1 MSERMGGATSE
12 RTREIEELIEEEK
25 REAMAYFESRP
36 FAVGRADVGNAAVGR
51 AAGRPVQPQ
60 RFSWPVAASVAATVL
75 AILAALVAGPP
86 ASRRPRLEVV
96 EVALRGASAPATG
109 APEIPAAPEIPT
121 ASAIPRASGGPGAD
135 LAWTVEAALWR
146 AHADVDAVE
155 IERVVA
161 SALGAIPSAGAAEP
175 SRRIDSLAL
184 QRRIERLRGRSLE
197 PLLRRHWNG

>member
-109 APEIPAAPEIPT
+109 APEIPT
-121 ASAIPRASGGPGAD
+121 ASATPRASGGPGAD